1 MDIAET
7 RKRLNNLLFR
17 LLKWRMQNVSNKNF
31 LMLVSIVVGF
41 ICGLA
46 AVILKISV
54 QGIQNYLQY
63 EVDFPYHTTLYIVFP
78 LIGILLTV
86 IFVKR
91 FLKKGLGRG
100 LSPILYDIARNRS
113 KVPSH
118 KSWSHLSTSAITAG
132 FGGSAGLEAPIVVT
146 GSAIGSNIGL
156 LLRMNYSERTLLLGC
171 GAAAGIS
178 AVFNCPIAGV
188 IFALEVLLEGFSV
201 SSFIPLLLS
210 SATAAVI
217 SGIFYTDQLFYLIT
231 TEWTVSRLPFYTI
244 LGIMCGLISA
254 YMTRTTLRI
263 EERFNKSTN
272 TYKKALFGGLSL
284 GALIFLLP
292 PLYGEGYST
301 IQELLNGNYPHLLR
315 NSLMENIKVSWYLLA
330 GFGVVIVIMKVV
342 AASLTIAS
350 GGNGGIFA
358 PSLFTGGIL
367 GFSFSNTV
375 NQINWINLPVSNFI
389 AAGMAG
395 ILSGVVH
402 APLTAIFL
410 IAEITGGYSLFVPL
424 MIVSATSYFIS
435 RLFEPYSVYTTKLAK
450 QGIWSQQ
457 NRDASVLASM
467 QLKTYVRP
475 NIEWIH
481 PDMSLGQMVALV
493 THSPR
498 DLFPVVEENGIL
510 IGLVKVEDLREILFK
525 TELYEHTLV
534 RTFMKIA
541 EPVALMDESM
551 QNIVEKFE
559 ASGANELPV
568 TENGLFRGFVAKSD
582 ILAGYRNHLIRQ
594 TKELS

>member
-132 FGGSAGLEAPIVVT
+132 FGGSAGLEAPIDVT

>member
-498 DLFPVVEENGIL
+498 DLFPVVEENGML